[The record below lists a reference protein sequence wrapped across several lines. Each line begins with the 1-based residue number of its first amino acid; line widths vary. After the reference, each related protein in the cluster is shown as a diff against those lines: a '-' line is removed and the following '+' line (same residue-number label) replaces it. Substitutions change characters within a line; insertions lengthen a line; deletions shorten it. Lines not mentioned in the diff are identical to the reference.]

1 MQYRNLGGSGLKVP
15 ALTLGTATFGGGTEF
30 FKKWGTTDVA
40 EATSLVDTSLDMG
53 CNMFDTADAYS
64 RGLSEEITAGAS
76 TSLYSASTFAG
87 SLPAAPIGLGARAA
101 SWSGATPWSSGTGSS
116 ASRSR
121 MYANTRSAMPWV
133 RAS

>member
-64 RGLSEEITAGAS
+64 RGLSEEILGKAVEGRRDKVPACDEGRHGHGRRSQRPRHLTRED
-76 TSLYSASTFAG
+76 YSMLRG
-87 SLPAAPIGLGARAA
+87 
-101 SWSGATPWSSGTGSS
+101 
-116 ASRSR
+116 
-121 MYANTRSAMPWV
+121 
-133 RAS
+133 

>member
-64 RGLSEEITAGAS
+64 RGLSEEILGKAVEGRRECWMRS
-76 TSLYSASTFAG
+76 ITSRVLE
-87 SLPAAPIGLGARAA
+87 
-101 SWSGATPWSSGTGSS
+101 
-116 ASRSR
+116 
-121 MYANTRSAMPWV
+121 RSAISVYPTIQ
-133 RAS
+133 AGT